1 MQFALDNTAGAEQNT
16 TRRINIAICTKNSNF
31 KREIQTIEFE
41 LPPLKKW
48 ECFKETR
55 NEPIVFE
62 LNFDKLPP
70 KSINAESVQNL
81 RSTAMPFQVSNAHKR
96 KGSTLSITV
105 DCIILLIIYYFQEI
119 YNVDVFPSL

>member
-1 MQFALDNTAGAEQNT
+1 MQFALGNTAGSELNT
-16 TRRINIAICTKNSNF
+16 TRRINIAICTKNYNF

-48 ECFKETR
+48 ECFEETR

-62 LNFDKLPP
+62 LNFDKFPP
-70 KSINAESVQNL
+70 KFINAESVQKL

-96 KGSTLSITV
+96 KGSPL
-105 DCIILLIIYYFQEI
+105 F
-119 YNVDVFPSL
+119 